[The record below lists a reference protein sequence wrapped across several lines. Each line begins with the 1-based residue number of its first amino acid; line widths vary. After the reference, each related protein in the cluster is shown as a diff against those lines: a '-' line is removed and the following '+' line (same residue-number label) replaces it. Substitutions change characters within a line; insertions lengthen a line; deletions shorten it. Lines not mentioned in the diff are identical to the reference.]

1 MSIISVHWYACCC
14 CKPTCQTGAS
24 ITALLQLT
32 NHSAVT
38 GPNSIFSRNW
48 VGRGGLQ
55 TQTHSPSCSNQ
66 ELPSHSSDIKSCPVI
81 QDIFVVI
88 KASLVGQ
95 CSMCESQQTL
105 TSQRPYNLTGTSE
118 GSQMKTC
125 CQRSQKIHW
134 FWQTLC
140 QDCVLQTIIV
150 PSVCFFVIGASRWNT
165 H

>member
-14 CKPTCQTGAS
+14 CKPTCQAGAS

-38 GPNSIFSRNW
+38 GQNSIFSRNW
-48 VGRGGLQ
+48 AVDGGLSN
-55 TQTHSPSCSNQ
+55 THTASCSNQ
-66 ELPSHSSDIKSCPVI
+66 ELPSHSSNFKSCPVI

-95 CSMCESQQTL
+95 CSTCESRQTL

-134 FWQTLC
+134 FWQ
-140 QDCVLQTIIV
+140 DCVLQTIIV
-150 PSVCFFVIGASRWNT
+150 PSVCLFVIGASRWNT

>member
-1 MSIISVHWYACCC
+1 MSD
-14 CKPTCQTGAS
+14 
-24 ITALLQLT
+24 
-32 NHSAVT
+32 
-38 GPNSIFSRNW
+38 
-48 VGRGGLQ
+48 RGFH
-55 TQTHSPSCSNQ
+55 HSPSTADQSLSGNGSKQHFQQELSGEGGFQTDTRTASCSNQ

-88 KASLVGQ
+88 KASLLGQ
-95 CSMCESQQTL
+95 CSTCKSRQTL

-118 GSQMKTC
+118 GSQMKTR

>member
-1 MSIISVHWYACCC
+1 MSDQSFH
-14 CKPTCQTGAS
+14 
-24 ITALLQLT
+24 
-32 NHSAVT
+32 
-38 GPNSIFSRNW
+38 
-48 VGRGGLQ
+48 
-55 TQTHSPSCSNQ
+55 HSPSTADQSLSGNRSKQ
-66 ELPSHSSDIKSCPVI
+66 HFQQELSGKGGFQTHTHTQPPVQTKELPSHSSNIKSCPVI

-95 CSMCESQQTL
+95 CSMCESRQTL